1 MYIPERRTPQL
12 LEVQFTILPEDE
24 WLIGL
29 SDLAYFQGI
38 GFSMP
43 IPFNFEEV
51 FSREIPSIR
60 ESDTD
65 DTFHSED
72 EVEGPAIASSPKAG
86 EIGIQPVGRDED
98 GGAPDIFLS
107 ADEKAPT
114 TSIPTLM
121 DSGVSGLYAFIPGI
135 FYCSKLGCTVD
146 GIVVEVLNREV
157 IGFTVSNFRPECVR
171 SFDIEHAISIDRNGK
186 VHDVDF
192 NMSTVGKFATGISED
207 LINYTQQ
214 LRNTS
219 MADAGHAVEVDIAL
233 QLADILRPEQ
243 LKQAYVSGPIVTGQL
258 LSLLHDVESQH
269 LGPRFRIYFRNRD
282 FPGGTVIESTY
293 STLYSVLTLS
303 QETGI
308 RCPRQVETELQMR
321 HLAFAKLAGDRMEVD
336 IERAILDMYDF
347 LTYEF
352 GIQPSKEEILNRIF
366 RGDDLAGRSI

>member
-1 MYIPERRTPQL
+1 MYIPEKRTPQL

-65 DTFHSED
+65 DTFHTED
-72 EVEGPAIASSPKAG
+72 EVDGPAIASSPETSK
-86 EIGIQPVGRDED
+86 IGIQLVNRGED
-98 GGAPDIFLS
+98 GGAPDISFS
-107 ADEKAPT
+107 TNQDSPT
-114 TSIPTLM
+114 TSIPNLM
-121 DSGVSGLYAFIPGI
+121 DSDVSSLYAFIPGI

-146 GIVVEVLNREV
+146 GIVIEVLNREV

-171 SFDIEHAISIDRNGK
+171 SFDIEHAMSVDGNGN

-192 NMSTVGKFATGISED
+192 NMSTVGKFTTGISEG

-219 MADAGHAVEVDIAL
+219 MADAGHAVEIDIAL
-233 QLADILRPEQ
+233 QLADMLRPEQ

-258 LSLLHDVESQH
+258 LSLLHDLESQH
-269 LGPRFRIYFRNRD
+269 LEPRFRIYFRNRE
-282 FPGGTVIESTY
+282 FPSGTIIESKY
-293 STLYSVLTLS
+293 STLCSVLTLN
-303 QETGI
+303 QETGV
-308 RCPRQVETELQMR
+308 RCPHHVEAELQMR

-347 LTYEF
+347 LICEF
-352 GIQPSKEEILNRIF
+352 GYRPSKQEILDRLF
-366 RGDDLAGRSI
+366 GGDRRVG